1 MARVSNKE
9 GIDAVGGSQFD
20 LITIAAHRGRQY
32 SKGVRPLINQPGGRG
47 MTALREIEQGLVG
60 REVLDDIVNKY
71 SYVKPKTATED
82 KSKFD
87 E

>member
-9 GIDAVGGSQFD
+9 GIAAVGGSQFD

-71 SYVKPKTATED
+71 SYVKPKTAIED
-82 KSKFD
+82 SD
-87 E
+87 DDN

>member
-9 GIDAVGGSQFD
+9 GIAAVGGSQFD

-71 SYVKPKTATED
+71 SYVKPKTAVESSD
-82 KSKFD
+82 D
-87 E
+87 DN

>member
-9 GIDAVGGSQFD
+9 GIEAVGGSQFD

-32 SKGVRPLINQPGGRG
+32 SKGVRPLVDRPGGRG

-60 REVLDDIVNKY
+60 REVMDDIVNKY
-71 SYVKPKTATED
+71 SHIKPNTAT
-82 KSKFD
+82 KD
-87 E
+87 ESNFNE

>member
-9 GIDAVGGSQFD
+9 GIAAVGGSQFD
-20 LITIAAHRGRQY
+20 LITIAAHRGCQY

-71 SYVKPKTATED
+71 SYVKPKTAVESSD
-82 KSKFD
+82 D
-87 E
+87 DN